1 MTLPLLLTG
10 PLLRHC
16 DADHF
21 TLSLV
26 TSEPLSQL
34 TLTLGDSQHLLTG
47 DAVECLELGKKAF
60 LYLISLSQP
69 GLNPVGTRIPYG
81 LSDSRHGQIFS
92 QVEQLTYGD
101 SDSPDFVVKPEI
113 DSLLHGSCRNP
124 HHHSS
129 DAMVAA
135 DTLIENV
142 PDVAERPA
150 LMMLSGDQI
159 YVDDVAGPMLY
170 AIGKTIEVLGLNEEA
185 FQEAPLTHSKQISY
199 HPAAMYQRHKKLL
212 PHTEY
217 PAGSALVRWYI
228 NHPIFT
234 SSIAENHLVSLAE
247 IVALYLLSWSPE
259 LWQLIDIPKEVT
271 GLSPANQQRWQKEW
285 VHLLEFKAG
294 LTKVRRLMAH
304 LPTYMI
310 FDDHDITD
318 DWNLT
323 AKWEQAAYGH
333 PFSKRIIGNAL
344 IGYLLF
350 QGLGNQ
356 KAKFTPEI
364 LPQLKEFLESRQ
376 ETQHDALI
384 ESLLSFEGWHYS
396 LNTSPKLVVLD
407 TRTQRW
413 RSESNLAKP
422 SGLMDWEALME
433 FQQQLVGQ
441 EKVIIVSAAP
451 MFGVKLIEAVQRSAT
466 FIGASLLVDAE
477 NWMAHPGT
485 ANTLLSI
492 FLHRKTPQQFV
503 ILSGD
508 VHYSFAYDIGI
519 RFRTHS
525 PKIYQITCSGI
536 KNHFPEKLLP
546 VFDKFNG
553 WLYGHFSP
561 LNWFTKRKRMSIRGR
576 RPNGL
581 RSQRLIN
588 ASGIG
593 LVSFGKDGAPA
604 KISVLHGDM
613 STTEFLP
620 PRQSRDS

>member
-10 PLLRHC
+10 PMLRHC

-21 TLSLV
+21 TLTLV

-34 TLTLGDSQHLLTG
+34 TLTLGETQHLLAD
-47 DAVECLELGKKAF
+47 DAIECLELGTHAF
-60 LYLISLSQP
+60 FYLIYLSKP
-69 GLNPVGTRIPYG
+69 GLNPAGISTPYG
-81 LSDSRHGQIFS
+81 LSDSHHGDLLTPLA
-92 QVEQLTYGD
+92 QLTYGD
-101 SDSPDFVVKPEI
+101 NHAPNLVIKPEI
-113 DSLLHGSCRNP
+113 DTLLHGSCRNA

-135 DTLIENV
+135 DTRLENG
-142 PDVAERPA
+142 PDAAERPS

-170 AIGKTIEVLGLNEEA
+170 AIGRVIEMLGLYEEE
-185 FQEAPLTHSKQISY
+185 FQQAPLTHSKQISY

-212 PHTEY
+212 PRTEY

-271 GLSPANQQRWQKEW
+271 GLSPANQQRWQREW

-294 LTKVRRLMAH
+294 LTKVRRLLAH

-344 IGYLLF
+344 IGYLVF

-356 KAKFTPEI
+356 KDKFSAAI
-364 LPQLKEFLESRQ
+364 LPKLKQFLAGRE
-376 ETQHDALI
+376 EAQHDELIDAL
-384 ESLLSFEGWHYS
+384 LGFDQWHYS

-451 MFGVKLIEAVQRSAT
+451 MFGVKLIEAVQRAAT

-519 RFRTHS
+519 RFRTQG
-525 PKIYQITCSGI
+525 PQIYQITSSGI
-536 KNHFPEKLLP
+536 KNQFPEKLLP

-576 RPNGL
+576 RPNGM

-593 LVSFGKDGAPA
+593 LVSFAKDGAPS
-604 KISVLHGDM
+604 KIAVLHGDM

-620 PRQSRDS
+620 PRQSRKG